1 MQSVTTDHF
10 CSNYGTWKTQPTVTP
25 HKQRAQGRCLAMSLV
40 YSLFDQQVPHPL
52 CPEQGEL
59 PQHGSLLLTLL
70 QRNALPLCLLPF
82 LQIKNIFRNSI
93 FRLIHCI
100 LFPYYPPD
108 LNIPKMFQI
117 ICSHLHVKGK

>member
-10 CSNYGTWKTQPTVTP
+10 CSSYGTWKTQPTVTP
-25 HKQRAQGRCLAMSLV
+25 HNQKAQGSCLAMSLV
-40 YSLFDQQVPHPL
+40 YSLSDHQVPQPL
-52 CPEQGEL
+52 CPEQGKL
-59 PQHGSLLLTLL
+59 PQHSSLLLTLL
-70 QRNALPLCLLPF
+70 QRYTLLPRLLPF

-100 LFPYYPPD
+100 LFPYYLPD

-117 ICSHLHVKGK
+117 ICSHVHVKGK